1 MQRVTVNCLRKK
13 HAINYLIEY
22 YNVFKMK
29 RWWKKKK
36 IENVRE
42 KRGFPIN
49 KKTYC
54 WRFNQLINNIRWM
67 SLLFSTL
74 LKAVKLVW
82 FQMSQQQF
90 SFDFEIS
97 INNIFFDK
105 HDLVKLNCY
114 FFSLSVCLPL
124 LLIISLTFFLRRTI
138 YLNDVTFF
146 QTQTCFWSNHT
157 KSHIAQIN
165 EYCYSCACYVKMGR
179 YRRRMNETIVNGINV
194 VFQTIGLNFRK
205 IGLLYY
211 FFARI
216 DSRLLFFFHFVNW
229 VKF

>member
-1 MQRVTVNCLRKK
+1 
-13 HAINYLIEY
+13 
-22 YNVFKMK
+22 
-29 RWWKKKK
+29 
-36 IENVRE
+36 
-42 KRGFPIN
+42 
-49 KKTYC
+49 
-54 WRFNQLINNIRWM
+54 
-67 SLLFSTL
+67 
-74 LKAVKLVW
+74 
-82 FQMSQQQF
+82 MSQQQF

-216 DSRLLFFFHFVNW
+216 DSRLFFFSFC
-229 VKF
+229 KLGQILDGDYKQFMQCSLKKTKIIYKLE

>member
-1 MQRVTVNCLRKK
+1 
-13 HAINYLIEY
+13 
-22 YNVFKMK
+22 
-29 RWWKKKK
+29 
-36 IENVRE
+36 
-42 KRGFPIN
+42 
-49 KKTYC
+49 
-54 WRFNQLINNIRWM
+54 M

-105 HDLVKLNCY
+105 HDLVKLNCLLMLFFLLLDFHRVI
-114 FFSLSVCLPL
+114 FFSLS
-124 LLIISLTFFLRRTI
+124 LIISFTFFLKRTI

-211 FFARI
+211 FSPELI
-216 DSRLLFFFHFVNW
+216 LCCFFFIL
-229 VKF
+229 